1 MTKVEMLDDV
11 ISLITKQ
18 IKLKHEYYDTSYEV
32 INNRAEVGAEL
43 SFEDKENNI
52 QVSAMGSNDE
62 FVSDLLDE
70 VEQSS
75 IYKDENSNLIISIDK
90 IVKAAKRIIYINDSD
105 DYLSLALRYND
116 PNFNYDLVLE
126 VSIKDSIGK
135 YSEKA
140 NLIIRCF
147 YKQDGKV
154 NEVINSETSNS
165 DAVINHNDEATYLK
179 LKSNGPSLLEA

>member
-11 ISLITKQ
+11 IGLITKQ
-18 IKLKHEYYDTSYEV
+18 IKLKHEYYDISYEV
-32 INNRAEVGAEL
+32 INSRAEVGTEL
-43 SFEDKENNI
+43 NFEDKENNI

-62 FVSDLLDE
+62 LVSNLLDR

-75 IYKDENSNLIISIDK
+75 IYKDESSNLIISVDR
-90 IVKAAKRIIYINDSD
+90 IVKAAKTIIYINDSD

-126 VSIKDSIGK
+126 VSIKDNIGK

-147 YKQDGKV
+147 YKQDGKI

-165 DAVINHNDEATYLK
+165 DATVNHNDEATYLK
-179 LKSNGPSLLEA
+179 LTSNGPSLLEA

>member
-43 SFEDKENNI
+43 SFEDKENSI
-52 QVSAMGSNDE
+52 QVSAMGSSDVL
-62 FVSDLLDE
+62 VSDLLDK

-75 IYKDENSNLIISIDK
+75 IYKDESGNLIISIDK
-90 IVKAAKRIIYINDSD
+90 IVEAAKRIIYVNVSD

-116 PNFNYDLVLE
+116 TNFNYDLVLE
-126 VSIKDSIGK
+126 ISIKDNIGK

-147 YKQDGKV
+147 YKQDGKI

-165 DAVINHNDEATYLK
+165 DAVVNHNDEATYLK
-179 LKSNGPSLLEA
+179 LTSNGPSLLEA